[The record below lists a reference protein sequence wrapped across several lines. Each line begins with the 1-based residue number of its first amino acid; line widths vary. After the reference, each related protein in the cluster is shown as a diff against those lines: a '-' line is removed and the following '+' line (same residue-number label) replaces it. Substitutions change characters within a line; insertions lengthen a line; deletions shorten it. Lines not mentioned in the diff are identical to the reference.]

1 MTAQPSA
8 STPTRTLVQRHIA
21 RLDLNFSSRTRT
33 LSIRARHDKL
43 NYYYHHVSSRPN
55 AKDRNHDKEK
65 LTGSMRENEEIGGR
79 EIGVDRAK
87 MA

>member
-65 LTGSMRENEEIGGR
+65 LTGSMRENEEEIGGR
-79 EIGVDRAK
+79 EMG
-87 MA
+87 